1 MRVPSPSFRLSTPP
15 VPRELYSPKPPLSGT
30 SELENLFLGEESC
43 FAVAGFGEGSGGVAP
58 QGKKEFPSN
67 LSREKLGSCKR
78 ESMMFF
84 WTGSLEIHPCG
95 QVTDEAHV
103 TFAVEAVAASQ
114 ARELAQEVCRW
125 QGKVF
130 LPLLHAVGLIGE
142 LPSEKKMN
150 AGVLVMELADCTLQE
165 KKFEGE
171 ELTMVA
177 WALASTLA
185 LLNEAGLLHESQR
198 KPPPPKSA
206 TSSSAEEEAPCCAPH
221 LTWFA
226 FKVVSSSLS
235 TLLYIH
241 LAPWCYRFDLGMWL
255 VSVTIR
261 SP

>member
-1 MRVPSPSFRLSTPP
+1 MIFV
-15 VPRELYSPKPPLSGT
+15 
-30 SELENLFLGEESC
+30 
-43 FAVAGFGEGSGGVAP
+43 
-58 QGKKEFPSN
+58 
-67 LSREKLGSCKR
+67 
-78 ESMMFF
+78 
-84 WTGSLEIHPCG
+84 WTGSLEIHPCR
-95 QVTDEAHV
+95 QVADEAQV

-125 QGKVF
+125 EGKVF

-142 LPSEKKMN
+142 LPSEKALN

-185 LLNEAGLLHESQR
+185 LLNEAGFLHESQR
-198 KPPPPKSA
+198 KPPPPKSS
-206 TSSSAEEEAPCCAPH
+206 TSSAEEEEEEAPCRAPH

-241 LAPWCYRFDLGMWL
+241 LAPWCYRFDLGICGW
-255 VSVTIR
+255 SV
-261 SP
+261 